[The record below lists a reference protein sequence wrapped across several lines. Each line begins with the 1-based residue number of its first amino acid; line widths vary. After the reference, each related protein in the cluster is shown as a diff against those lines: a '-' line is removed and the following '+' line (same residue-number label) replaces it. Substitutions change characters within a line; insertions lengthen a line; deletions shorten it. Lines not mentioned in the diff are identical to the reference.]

1 MSKVGIYGGTFDPIH
16 MGHLITAELIKE
28 IRKLDKII
36 FVPAFV
42 APHKQNERAAP
53 PHERLKMVELA
64 IGGCP
69 YFDCSD
75 FELKRGG
82 ISYTIDTIRE
92 FKIQNHKIELIIGYD
107 NMLDFH
113 KWKEPDR
120 ILELAKVV
128 VLPRQKSDSPR
139 RLNKFFEFVEFVST
153 PHIELSSTEIRSRI
167 KNNKPIQFLVPDSV
181 KEYIYEQKLYQ

>member
-1 MSKVGIYGGTFDPIH
+1 MSKIGIYGGTFDPIH

-36 FVPAFV
+36 FIPAFV
-42 APHKQNERAAP
+42 APHKQNEHAAP
-53 PHERLKMVELA
+53 PHERLKMVEFA
-64 IGGCP
+64 IRGCP

-92 FKIQNHKIELIIGYD
+92 FKIHNHKIELIIGYD

-113 KWKEPDR
+113 RWKEPDR

-153 PHIELSSTEIRSRI
+153 PHIELSSTEIRNRI